1 MGPAVGPAAVPK
13 GKDLEI
19 MTEPSKTDLALAK
32 LIKAADQDMVKLMK
46 LLEASTKDL
55 NKGTADRAKAER
67 AIKEILK
74 YLGKYKAITTVKPN
88 VLEQLLPQVR
98 AGVLRTDAAYSTLF
112 KNLDKL
118 QRAKKL
124 SGLKPEKPADLE
136 KLIKALEEAMKGTKP
151 PQGVAQL
158 VKTIKQGT
166 QAQKASGKDLG
177 PVPGLAVLPM
187 AIILFMILDL
197 LRRAWKK

>member
-1 MGPAVGPAAVPK
+1 MA
-13 GKDLEI
+13 
-19 MTEPSKTDLALAK
+19 EPSKTDLALGK
-32 LIKAADQDMVKLMK
+32 LIKAADQDMVQLMK

-74 YLGKYKAITTVKPN
+74 YLGKYKVITTVKTD
-88 VLEQLLPQVR
+88 VLGQLLPQTQ

-112 KNLDKL
+112 KNLDML
-118 QRAKKL
+118 QRARKQ
-124 SGLKPEKPADLE
+124 SGLKPEKPADLK
-136 KLIKALEEAMKGTKP
+136 KLIKALEDAMKATKP
-151 PQGVAQL
+151 PQGVALL

-166 QAQKASGKDLG
+166 QPQKTGGKDLG
-177 PVPGLAVLPM
+177 PVPGLAALPM
-187 AIILFMILDL
+187 AIILFMILGL